1 VYIAAPTAS
10 SVNYVFTDAAGKVVR
25 NGNWQLSAGANAF
38 SLDVNNLPAGVYQLR
53 AEGGDI
59 AHSARVVVIK

>member
-1 VYIAAPTAS
+1 MAPEAAAVS
-10 SVNYVFTDAAGKVVR
+10 YVLTDASGKTVR
-25 NGNWQLSAGANAF
+25 NGNWQLSAGANTF